1 MIYKSTNVQSAASQK
16 HLGLILNSKLDFSD
30 YIDSKANK
38 GNKVIGLTEKLSL
51 TLSRKRL
58 LKICKSFRR
67 SNLVY
72 ADI

>member
-38 GNKVIGLTEKLSL
+38 CNKVIGLTEKLSL
-51 TLSRKRL
+51 TLS
-58 LKICKSFRR
+58 
-67 SNLVY
+67 
-72 ADI
+72 